1 VEEPP
6 VHARALFVLGAPRSG
21 TTVIGS
27 YLASGGRVLNLGEYG
42 GFHLAHN
49 IAPATLGAMPGPYRG
64 QYLDDL
70 VDHARRFAEE
80 QASSQGR
87 QWYCDTTPWNL
98 LVADRIA
105 AELPD
110 ALFVLMLRH
119 YSGTVQSLRRSFE
132 SGFAWAGATWAESA
146 QIWAH
151 FYSSVGRVP
160 ANRTI
165 AVSYDALT
173 DDPDAVLT
181 LLRAWLDEQGYPA
194 DDLDVSQLAVSHA
207 PPSSGPRPTIGA
219 RGMRGVELRP
229 ISSFDPERWSD
240 DVHRTVW
247 PVVEGV
253 HRDLT
258 ARFPNVYVWPMPP
271 AELLSVGPADI
282 APAAM
287 EADLTW

>member
-1 VEEPP
+1 VEDSHGS
-6 VHARALFVLGAPRSG
+6 VRALFALGAPRSG
-21 TTVIGS
+21 TTLVGS
-27 YLASGGRVLNLGEYG
+27 YLASGSGVLDLGEYG

-49 IAPATLGAMPGPYRG
+49 VAPATLGAMPGSHREE
-64 QYLDDL
+64 YLRDL
-70 VDHARRFAEE
+70 VDHAQGFAERLARSE
-80 QASSQGR
+80 GS

-132 SGFAWAGATWAESA
+132 SGFAWAGHTWADSA
-146 QIWAH
+146 RIWSHLYGA
-151 FYSSVGRVP
+151 VGRVP
-160 ANRTI
+160 PDRTI

-181 LLRAWLDEQGYPA
+181 LLRTWLGEQGFPTG
-194 DDLDVSQLAVSHA
+194 DLDPSALAVSHA
-207 PPSSGPRPTIGA
+207 PPSTGPRPTIA
-219 RGMRGVELRP
+219 SRGDEGIELRS
-229 ISSFDPERWSD
+229 ISSFDPEQWTEQI
-240 DVHRTVW
+240 HRTVW

-258 ARFPNVYVWPMPP
+258 ARFPTAYVWPMPP
-271 AELLSVGPADI
+271 AALSAGHALDGPAPLG
-282 APAAM
+282 AELA
-287 EADLTW
+287 W